1 MEKFFLNKIFQR
13 VAYENIKI
21 KDGIDM
27 EVYENLDFVNY
38 DWHVP
43 WDPTTLKNSPKGLLK
58 SLLVEISGIL
68 PRKFF
73 ARNFD
78 MMLVPTMGLYWASTT
93 VPLKEQGMV
102 VEGERIR
109 IALEERFTSINHSF
123 DGSIL
128 GETSSEGRVSFWCP
142 KYFEVLP

>member
-1 MEKFFLNKIFQR
+1 MGNGWEDALPLGFLGEWRKQFFLIKAPMGKFFLNKIFQR

-58 SLLVEISGIL
+58 SLLVETSGIL
-68 PRKFF
+68 PKRAF
-73 ARNFD
+73 ARNSD
-78 MMLVPTMGLYWASTT
+78 MILVLTMGLCMASMV
-93 VPLKEQGMV
+93 VPLNEHVMA
-102 VEGERIR
+102 VEGERI
-109 IALEERFTSINHSF
+109 
-123 DGSIL
+123 
-128 GETSSEGRVSFWCP
+128 
-142 KYFEVLP
+142 